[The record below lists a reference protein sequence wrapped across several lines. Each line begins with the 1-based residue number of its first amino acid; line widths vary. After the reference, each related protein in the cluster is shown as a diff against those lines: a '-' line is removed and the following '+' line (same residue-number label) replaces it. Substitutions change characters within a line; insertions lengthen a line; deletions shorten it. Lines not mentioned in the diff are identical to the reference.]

1 MDMNSLRYFCAFYRC
16 GNISQAAKELYIT
29 QQGLSRAIRGLSCEL
44 GSPLTERRGTA
55 VVPTPYGERFY
66 EFARDILNQYDSL
79 LKNFSE
85 LGQATEGTVELG
97 FALGVSSFLGFDM
110 LKDFEQAFPNISVQK
125 QEDEDLTIE
134 EKVLNGELDL
144 GLTIH
149 SVDENIFDSFLLK
162 MSRYYLLC
170 HRDHPLAKKE
180 TIRFSDLKDQPVIT
194 LTDKCKGT
202 TRLKERCRQHG
213 FELNQVATS
222 KEMIVIWELALDNR
236 GVVVTS
242 SGRLLYSKFNP
253 GNKLPLVEIPL
264 DDDENYF
271 FKVYLIARR
280 GQPLSYPAYLL
291 KECLLSRFPTADVK
305 LTTDNETSS
314 PDKPMD
320 SISIST
326 HPAFAHQEGIAGMGT
341 LTPSPKE
348 EARGIDD
355 KQVPVDT
362 YCCAAL

>member
-1 MDMNSLRYFCAFYRC
+1 MDMNSLRYFCAFYRL

-29 QQGLSRAIRGLSCEL
+29 QQGLSRAIRGLSVEL
-44 GSPLTERRGTA
+44 GSPLTERRGTS
-55 VVPTPYGERFY
+55 VVLTPYGKRFY
-66 EFARDILNQYDSL
+66 EFARDTLNQYDGL

-85 LGQATEGTVELG
+85 LGRATEGTVELG
-97 FALGVSSFLGFDM
+97 YALGVSSFLGFDIF
-110 LKDFEQAFPNISVQK
+110 KDFEQAFPNISVRK
-125 QEDEDLTIE
+125 HEDEDLVTE
-134 EKVLNGELDL
+134 DKVLNAEFDL

-149 SVDENIFDSFLLK
+149 SVDESIFDAFLLK

-170 HRDHPLAKKE
+170 HRDHPLAKKK
-180 TIRFSDLKDQPVIT
+180 TINFSDLKGQPVIT

-213 FELNQVATS
+213 FELNQVASS

-253 GNKLPLVEIPL
+253 GRKLPLVEIPL
-264 DDDENYF
+264 DDAEGYF

-291 KECLLSRFPTADVK
+291 KEYLLSRFPTADVK
-305 LTTDNETSS
+305 LATDGEVSS
-314 PDKPMD
+314 PDKSMD
-320 SISIST
+320 SILMSAHS
-326 HPAFAHQEGIAGMGT
+326 AFARQEGVAGMDALAPRVEGAPGT
-341 LTPSPKE
+341 DTE
-348 EARGIDD
+348 E
-355 KQVPVDT
+355 PVDA
-362 YCCAAL
+362 YICAAL